1 MEEKKILVLRSGM
14 VAAPCIDYLLRYE
27 YNTVTV
33 ATVRLVRRPPRVTA
47 IPLDVADPDLDHH
60 IAAHN
65 LVISMVPF
73 MYHVDIVRSAIKG
86 ESDVAISGHI
96 SPAVES
102 LGAAVKRAGIAV
114 L

>member
-1 MEEKKILVLRSGM
+1 M
-14 VAAPCIDYLLRYE
+14 
-27 YNTVTV
+27 
-33 ATVRLVRRPPRVTA
+33 TA
-47 IPLDVADPDLDHH
+47 ICLDVADPDLDHH

-114 L
+114 LYDIGVDS